1 MSNVKLIVRVR
12 SHFVY
17 IKLNVFCVVS
27 RGVVFIFTPLNSFIQ
42 KYSFASQ
49 WLNNCYFLSSCCRFL
64 ILNRRTF
71 FHEAMKDLSLQ
82 KTHLNV
88 VSILVSEKF
97 LLYENIWHFND
108 SLSSP
113 MCHDCQLICNLREVP
128 NEHALRK
135 TFVWWLISINFL
147 YTGGL
152 YGPSGGDGVV
162 YNTDHIHTP
171 HTHNSQWNVL
181 VNRGFQIYQAV

>member
-1 MSNVKLIVRVR
+1 MSNVKLLVRVR

-27 RGVVFIFTPLNSFIQ
+27 RGVVFIFTPFNSFIQ

-152 YGPSGGDGVV
+152 YGPSGGDDVV

-171 HTHNSQWNVL
+171 HT
-181 VNRGFQIYQAV
+181 R